1 MATDDLLHELNPK
14 TQKFQYYDKGSGLI
28 DKMIFMP
35 CDITLNRQ
43 GEVFIGYP
51 GGFNY
56 VQPERLRQNNVS
68 PPVVITAIRVNNKP
82 RPVSQIVQL
91 EPEETSLMVDFAALG
106 YSQPL
111 KNRYAYKL
119 AGFDADWIT
128 SNDRTATYTNL
139 EPGVYTFQV
148 KAANNDGVWNQAG
161 ASVYVRVVAPYWKTG
176 WFQLLCLA
184 LALCILYAIYR
195 NRERQRQRLENI
207 RNRIATDLHDDMGS
221 TLSSIRLFSDVV
233 QQQIAPVRPEA
244 VPILQ
249 RISSSATTLSESM
262 QDIVW
267 TIQTNHDSLQDVVT
281 RMREFGLKMAE
292 AKEIIF
298 NMEVSDA
305 IDNLKLTLEQ
315 RRNLHLIFK
324 ESINNAVKYAGCS
337 RIDVRLS
344 LEGKCLRLLISDD
357 GRGFDP
363 ATVQAGNGLA
373 NGQRRAREI
382 RGTLTVTSAPGNGT
396 RVELTMKI

>member
-1 MATDDLLHELNPK
+1 
-14 TQKFQYYDKGSGLI
+14 
-28 DKMIFMP
+28 
-35 CDITLNRQ
+35 
-43 GEVFIGYP
+43 
-51 GGFNY
+51 
-56 VQPERLRQNNVS
+56 
-68 PPVVITAIRVNNKP
+68 
-82 RPVSQIVQL
+82 VQL
-91 EPEETSLMVDFAALG
+91 EPGETSLMVDFAALG
-106 YSQPL
+106 YSQPE

-119 AGFDADWIT
+119 DGFDSDWIT
-128 SNDRTATYTNL
+128 TDDRTATYTNL
-139 EPGVYTFQV
+139 EPGVYTLRV
-148 KAANNDGVWNQAG
+148 KGANNDGVWNQAG
-161 ASVYVRVVAPYWKTG
+161 VTVYLRVVAPYWKTG
-176 WFQLLCLA
+176 WFQLLCVA
-184 LALCILYAIYR
+184 LAAGILYAIYR

-298 NMEVSDA
+298 DMRVTDA

-344 LEGKCLRLLISDD
+344 VEGKYLRFLISDD